1 MTGVQTCALPIL
13 LLQRRSQNKNPQ
25 HFFFLSKYGTEV
37 DEIIFYN
44 KKNIKKMWSR
54 YDVIVTANPE
64 LLLCK
69 PKNKI
74 SIKVSTPYNTEITA
88 DYTINNIEGF
98 TSVYNQL

>member
-1 MTGVQTCALPIL
+1 
-13 LLQRRSQNKNPQ
+13 
-25 HFFFLSKYGTEV
+25 
-37 DEIIFYN
+37 
-44 KKNIKKMWSR
+44 MWSR